1 VALAEGGV
9 ASADLGRLSLVLRQ
23 GPIPHF
29 VHGVIE
35 YLAGVFL
42 IVAPFLLS
50 YDDGAAVAVSIV
62 AGVAVLLIASAT
74 EGPTSLINSIPLP
87 VHVVLDYGLAALLV
101 ATPFLFG
108 FSGEGAP
115 TAAFIAL
122 GVAHLLV
129 TVGTRFRTS
138 P

>member
-1 VALAEGGV
+1 M
-9 ASADLGRLSLVLRQ
+9 LRQ

-50 YDDGAAVAVSIV
+50 YDDGQAVAVSIV
-62 AGVAVLLIASAT
+62 AGVAVLLIAAT
-74 EGPTSLINSIPLP
+74 TRGPTSLIDSIPLP

-101 ATPFLFG
+101 AAPFLFG
-108 FSGEGAP
+108 FSSEGPP
-115 TAAFIAL
+115 TAAFIVL
-122 GVAHLLV
+122 GVAHLLI
-129 TVGTRFRTS
+129 TVGTRFRS
-138 P
+138 A

>member
-1 VALAEGGV
+1 MALAEGGV
-9 ASADLGRLSLVLRQ
+9 GSAGTGTLILVLRQ
-23 GPIPHF
+23 GPIPHS

-42 IVAPFLLS
+42 IVAPFLLA
-50 YDDGAAVAVSIV
+50 YDAGAAVAVSIV
-62 AGVAVLLIASAT
+62 AGVVVLLIASAT
-74 EGPTSLINSIPLP
+74 EGPTSLIDSIPLS

-101 ATPFLFG
+101 AAPFLFG

-129 TVGTRFRTS
+129 TVGTRFRS
-138 P
+138 A

>member
-1 VALAEGGV
+1 
-9 ASADLGRLSLVLRQ
+9 VLRQ
-23 GPIPHF
+23 GPIPRF

-115 TAAFIAL
+115 TAAFIVL
-122 GVAHLLV
+122 GVVHLLI

>member
-1 VALAEGGV
+1 M
-9 ASADLGRLSLVLRQ
+9 LRQ
-23 GPIPHF
+23 GPIPRF

-42 IVAPFLLS
+42 IVAPFLLA
-50 YDDGAAVAVSIV
+50 YDAGAAIAVSIV
-62 AGVAVLLIASAT
+62 AGVAVMLVAAAT
-74 EGPTSLINSIPLP
+74 EGPTSLIDSIPVP
-87 VHVVLDYGLAALLV
+87 VHVAIDYGLAALLV
-101 ATPFLFG
+101 ATPFIFG

-129 TVGTRFRTS
+129 TVGTRFRAS
-138 P
+138 A

>member
-1 VALAEGGV
+1 M
-9 ASADLGRLSLVLRQ
+9 LRQ
-23 GPIPHF
+23 GPIPRF

-42 IVAPFLLS
+42 IVAPFLLG
-50 YDDGAAVAVSIV
+50 YDDGSAVAVSIV

-74 EGPTSLINSIPLP
+74 EGPTSLIDSIPVP
-87 VHVVLDYGLAALLV
+87 VHMVLDYGLAGLLV

-108 FSGEGAP
+108 FSGEGPP

-129 TVGTRFRTS
+129 TVGTRFRS
-138 P
+138 A